1 MRASLKATGS
11 PTVPDPVTWSAS
23 KGTDRA
29 QPTSVIEKP
38 WGSYKILE
46 RGERYLVKNILV
58 IPGGKLSLQSHKHR
72 SEHWVVV
79 EGIATITINESKKQ
93 LKSNESIFIP
103 QNTKHRLEN
112 NGDKDIMIIETQF
125 GNILS
130 EEDIIRYEDIY
141 DRV

>member
-1 MRASLKATGS
+1 MN
-11 PTVPDPVTWSAS
+11 
-23 KGTDRA
+23 
-29 QPTSVIEKP
+29 SVIEKP

-125 GNILS
+125 GNILN

>member
-1 MRASLKATGS
+1 MN
-11 PTVPDPVTWSAS
+11 
-23 KGTDRA
+23 
-29 QPTSVIEKP
+29 SVIEKP